1 MADVEE
7 MKELCECGCQ
17 KGWHSLS
24 SQEWLPSK
32 SGCLSGS
39 RCGCTKFK
47 AKLPADASPSEPQDA
62 CEGGKCWLNPESGWL
77 EACTKHEG
85 VFMDKMM
92 EKEAAPTAA
101 GSEEPKPLKFNL
113 ENPGEM
119 IAASGAVKAL
129 HDAGYRAAPVASQ
142 APAPKR
148 PEAIKDAGLGKKYWA
163 HEADAYMDYQEGL
176 AKRLYVALNAM
187 KMYADEEHK
196 GLKIA
201 DDVLREYEANH
212 E

>member
-148 PEAIKDAGLGKKYWA
+148 PDGRHFIRQESFNDACQS
-163 HEADAYMDYQEGL
+163 YMDYLEGQL
-176 AKRLYVALNAM
+176 ADRNGTIRMMKWAL
-187 KMYADEEHK
+187 EHPDCSPK
-196 GLKIA
+196 LN
-201 DDVLREYEANH
+201 VEANH